1 MENKETK
8 VSLIVPAYN
17 GQEYINRIFDSIL
30 EQTYH
35 NIQFIFVNDGST
47 DNTEKV
53 VDEYRERF
61 VQTLTEFRYI
71 HKENGGAASA
81 INAALK
87 YVDGKYLSWAD
98 SDDAL
103 HPDHIRLHAKYLDR
117 HPEKGLVMCGVRYL
131 DHKSGEVLRKR
142 NITLEEQEKNI
153 FEKILFQ
160 GVPCFSGV
168 FMIRSEYLFER
179 LGEGRE
185 IPYHPE
191 VGQNYQLLLP
201 VAYDQECG
209 YLEEYLYDYYIRED
223 SHSHVRDVEVRMQRT
238 YEQERIVS
246 RILSFVPVDKR
257 KGILERVHLK
267 CEKMRNDILKEISR
281 Q

>member
-17 GQEYINRIFDSIL
+17 GQEYIKRIFDSIL

-47 DNTEKV
+47 DKTEKI

-61 VQTLTEFRYI
+61 GQMLAEFRYI
-71 HKENGGAASA
+71 CKENGGAASA

-98 SDDAL
+98 SDDAF
-103 HPDHIRLHAKYLDR
+103 HPDHIRLHAEYLDK

-131 DHKSGEVLRKR
+131 DHKSGEVLRKG
-142 NITLEEQEKNI
+142 NLTLEEQEKNI
-153 FEKILFQ
+153 FERILFQ

-168 FMIRSEYLFER
+168 FMIRSGYLFEK
-179 LGEGRE
+179 LGEDRE

-201 VAYDQECG
+201 VAYDHECG
-209 YLEEYLYDYYIRED
+209 YLEEYLYDYYMRED
-223 SHSHVRDVEVRMQRT
+223 SHSHVKDFKVRLQRT
-238 YEQERIVS
+238 YEQEKIVS
-246 RILSFVPVDKR
+246 KILSFLPADR
-257 KGILERVHLK
+257 KEDVLHRVHLK
-267 CEKMRNDILKEISR
+267 CEKMRTDILKEIPS
-281 Q
+281 

>member
-1 MENKETK
+1 MENQETK

-17 GQEYINRIFDSIL
+17 GQEYIKRIFDSIL
-30 EQTYH
+30 KQTYH

-47 DNTEKV
+47 DKTEKI

-61 VQTLTEFRYI
+61 GQTFTEFRYVC
-71 HKENGGAASA
+71 KENGGAASA

-87 YVDGKYLSWAD
+87 YVDGVYLSWAD

-103 HPDHIRLHAKYLDR
+103 HPDHIRLHAEYLDK

-131 DHKSGEVLRKR
+131 DHKSGEVLHKG
-142 NITLEEQEKNI
+142 NLTLEEQEKNI
-153 FEKILFQ
+153 FERILFQ

-168 FMIRSEYLFER
+168 FMIHSEYLFEK
-179 LGEGRE
+179 LGEDRE

-201 VAYDQECG
+201 VAYDHECG
-209 YLEEYLYDYYIRED
+209 YLEEYLYDYYMRED
-223 SHSHVRDVEVRMQRT
+223 SHSHVKDFKVRIQRT
-238 YEQERIVS
+238 YEQEKIVS
-246 RILSFVPVDKR
+246 EILSFLPPDR
-257 KGILERVHLK
+257 KEDVLHRVHLK
-267 CEKMRNDILKEISR
+267 CEKMRTDILKEISR
-281 Q
+281 